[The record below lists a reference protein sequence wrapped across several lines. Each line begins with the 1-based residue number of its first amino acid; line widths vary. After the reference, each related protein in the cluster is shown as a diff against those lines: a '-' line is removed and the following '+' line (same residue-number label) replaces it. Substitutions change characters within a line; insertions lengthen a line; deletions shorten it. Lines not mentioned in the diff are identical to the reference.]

1 MDLPQM
7 KRRLAASLKL
17 LIDILSMRDEQ
28 DENTV
33 FRPGVHNSVFANP
46 EPGKA
51 GEFTFQLLTG
61 VRVLLELSFKLIE
74 YPFRLT
80 LIEVLEVSCYRLL
93 IVDAI
98 CQGIPSAR
106 HWK

>member
-1 MDLPQM
+1 M
-7 KRRLAASLKL
+7 KRRLTASLKL
-17 LIDILSMRDEQ
+17 LVDILSMCDEQ

-33 FRPGVHNSVFANP
+33 FRPGVYNPVIASP

-51 GEFTFQLLTG
+51 GEFALQLLAC
-61 VRVLLELSFKLIE
+61 VRVLLELSLKLVDD
-74 YPFRLT
+74 PFRLT

-93 IVDAI
+93 VVDAI

-106 HWK
+106 NWR

>member
-1 MDLPQM
+1 M
-7 KRRLAASLKL
+7 KRRLTASLKL
-17 LIDILSMRDEQ
+17 LIDILSMRYSQ

-33 FRPGVHNSVFANP
+33 FRPGVYNSVIANP

-51 GEFTFQLLTG
+51 GEFTFQLFAS
-61 VRVLLELSFKLIE
+61 VRVLLELSFKLVE

-93 IVDAI
+93 ILDAI

-106 HWK
+106 NWR